1 MHKLTTFLW
10 FDGQAEE
17 AMNYYTSV
25 FRNSK
30 KGMITRWGDTGPGPK
45 DSVLVVT
52 FEIEGQQFAALNGG
66 PQYKFTPA
74 ISIAINCTTQAEI
87 DELWA
92 KLGADGGQPVQ
103 CGWITDKFGVSWQ
116 VVPTVL
122 SEMLQDKDRARA
134 NRVMSAMMQMVKLDI
149 AALERAY
156 RGE

>member
-1 MHKLTTFLW
+1 MQRLTTFLW

-17 AMNYYTSV
+17 AMNFYTSV

-30 KGMITRWGDTGPGPK
+30 IGNISRYGDSGPGPK
-45 DSVLVVT
+45 GSVLVAS

-74 ISIAINCTTQAEI
+74 ISFAVNCKTQAEI

-92 KLGADGGQPVQ
+92 KLAADGGQPVQ

-116 VVPTVL
+116 IVPTVL
-122 SEMLQDKDRARA
+122 SEMLQDKDPARA
-134 NRVMSAMMQMVKLDI
+134 NRVMSAMLKMVKMDI
-149 AALERAY
+149 PALERAY

>member
-10 FDGQAEE
+10 FDGQAED

-30 KGMITRWGDTGPGPK
+30 KGSITRWGDTGPGPK
-45 DSVLVVT
+45 DGVLVAT

-66 PQYKFTPA
+66 PQYKFSPA
-74 ISIAINCTTQAEI
+74 ISISINCTTQAEI

-116 VVPTVL
+116 VVPIVL
-122 SEMLQDKDRARA
+122 NEMLQDKDRARA

-149 AALERAY
+149 ATLERAY
-156 RGE
+156 RNE